1 MFNLF
6 YYLGFFSDDI
16 GIDLGTATTLVC
28 VKGKGIIL
36 CEPSVVAI
44 DRDTREV
51 LAVGEEAK
59 KMLGR
64 TPANI
69 VAIRPL
75 RNGVIADFEVTQEM
89 IRYFIRR
96 AHQRRSLISP
106 RTVIGVPSG
115 ITGVEKRAV
124 KEAAQQAGA
133 REVYL
138 IEEPMAAA
146 IGANIPVQEAAGSMI
161 VDIGGGTTEV
171 AVIALGGMVLSS
183 SLRVA
188 GDEMD
193 EAIIAYLKRKY
204 NLIIGERT
212 AEEVKIRIGSIFPQE
227 KEEVMD
233 VKGRS
238 LKTGL
243 PETVEITSEEI
254 RAALN
259 EPVRMIIDL
268 VKSTLEQ
275 TPPELSSD
283 IIERGIVLAGGG
295 SLLRGFDRLLSQETG
310 LPVNL
315 ANDPLTCVV
324 KGTEMYLEEISRR
337 PKLRHRVRKER

>member
-1 MFNLF
+1 
-6 YYLGFFSDDI
+6 
-16 GIDLGTATTLVC
+16 
-28 VKGKGIIL
+28 K
-36 CEPSVVAI
+36 
-44 DRDTREV
+44 
-51 LAVGEEAK
+51 
-59 KMLGR
+59 
-64 TPANI
+64 
-69 VAIRPL
+69 
-75 RNGVIADFEVTQEM
+75 
-89 IRYFIRR
+89 

-171 AVIALGGMVLSS
+171 AVIALGGMVISK

-188 GDEMD
+188 GDELD

-227 KEEVMD
+227 KEEVME

-243 PETVEITSEEI
+243 PETVEITSEEVRTAI
-254 RAALN
+254 S

-268 VKSTLEQ
+268 VKATLEQ

-283 IIERGIVLAGGG
+283 IIERGIVLAGGS
-295 SLLRGFDRLLSQETG
+295 SLLRGIDKLLSQETG

-324 KGTEMYLEEISRR
+324 KGTEMYLEEISRS
-337 PKLRHRVRKER
+337 PKLRERIRKER